1 MQRRRVEVS
10 RPAAMIGLLL
20 AAVVGAAATVLAGG
34 AVGAAADSPVTRIPI
49 YVAAQAQ
56 TTGST
61 GGIATDG
68 YAPMVRRV
76 LPSVVNISSSR
87 VRTTQQR
94 RGAPGTPGV
103 DPFREF
109 FGDRFAPPPPQERRE
124 QGLGSGVVVS
134 PEGYIITNNHV
145 IEGATEI
152 RVRMQ
157 DGRELPAKTIG
168 RDPNTDIA
176 VLKIEAKDLQVIT
189 LGDSDRV
196 EPGQIA
202 IAMGNPFGLDQ
213 TVTMGIV
220 SAVGRG
226 GLGIEDYEDFIQTDA
241 AINPGNS
248 GGALVNARG
257 ELIGINTAILAGQ
270 GGSNR
275 GIGFAVPVNMAR
287 GVMDQ
292 LIRSGRV
299 TRGYIGATVQ
309 DVTPQLARSFGL
321 ENTRGALIGDV
332 VADGPAARGGLQ
344 RGDIVTRV
352 NDQDIT
358 SSRQL
363 RLLISQMQP
372 GANVRLGV
380 LRNRQQQTIQVS
392 LGELPTEAS
401 PAVPGQEAPEERAL
415 QGFAVQP
422 LTPQIIRQL
431 ELPPGTRGVV
441 VTRVDPGSPAERA
454 GLRRGDVIQEV
465 NRKAVANER
474 ELRAAARGAGDAPV
488 LLLVNRGGSTIFVA
502 LQP

>member
-10 RPAAMIGLLL
+10 RPAAMIALVL
-20 AAVVGAAATVLAGG
+20 AAVVGAAATLFAGG
-34 AVGAAADSPVTRIPI
+34 VMGVAADSQVTRIPI

-56 TTGST
+56 TTGSG
-61 GGIATDG
+61 GGIATEG

-76 LPSVVNISSSR
+76 LPTVVNISSSR

-94 RGAPGTPGV
+94 RGAPGTPGS

-109 FGDRFAPPPPQERRE
+109 FGDRFAPPPQERRE

-145 IEGATEI
+145 IEGASEV

-189 LGDSDRV
+189 MGDSDRV

-248 GGALVNARG
+248 GGALVNTRG

-270 GGSNR
+270 GGGNR

-309 DVTPQLARSFGL
+309 DVTPQLAQSFGL

-332 VADGPAARGGLQ
+332 VADGPAAKAGVQ

-352 NDQDIT
+352 NDQNIT

-380 LRNRQQQTIQVS
+380 LRNGQQQTIQVN
-392 LGELPTEAS
+392 LGELPTDAS
-401 PAVPGQEAPEERAL
+401 PAAPEEAGPEDRAL

-422 LTPQIIRQL
+422 LTPQILRQL
-431 ELPPGTRGVV
+431 QLPPGTRGVV
-441 VTRVDPGSPAERA
+441 VSQVEPGSPAERA

-465 NRKAVANER
+465 NRKPVASER
-474 ELRAAARGAGDAPV
+474 ELRAAARGSDAPV
-488 LLLVNRGGSTIFVA
+488 LLLVNRGGTTLFLA